1 MTTLLHRDPHQDEFG
16 YRLQLSHLRYVAISP
31 AASASL
37 AENYVGL
44 PLSS

>member
-1 MTTLLHRDPHQDEFG
+1 MEKGRFSFEEHCTGIVQTPCGVTIADYLIG
-16 YRLQLSHLRYVAISP
+16 SA

-44 PLSS
+44 PY